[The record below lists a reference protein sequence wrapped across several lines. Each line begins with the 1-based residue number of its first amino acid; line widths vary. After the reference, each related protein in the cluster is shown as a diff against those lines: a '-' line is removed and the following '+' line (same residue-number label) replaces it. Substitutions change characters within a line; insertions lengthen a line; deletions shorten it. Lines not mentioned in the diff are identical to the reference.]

1 MMGASS
7 KRLDFQVKQLG
18 LMPKYQRDDA
28 FKLRVKMIDALA
40 FLPVGDVVATFESL
54 TTSSLN
60 LDLLLVVYSE
70 DNCIG

>member
-28 FKLRVKMIDALA
+28 FKLRVKMIAALA
-40 FLPVGDVVATFESL
+40 FLLVGDVVETLSP
-54 TTSSLN
+54 
-60 LDLLLVVYSE
+60 
-70 DNCIG
+70 